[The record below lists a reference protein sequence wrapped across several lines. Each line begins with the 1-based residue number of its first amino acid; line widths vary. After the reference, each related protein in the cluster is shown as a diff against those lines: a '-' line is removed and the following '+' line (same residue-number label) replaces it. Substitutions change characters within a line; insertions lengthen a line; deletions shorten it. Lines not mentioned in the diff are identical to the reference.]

1 MAGNGSAASASR
13 RGLVAVAAVVI
24 VVAAVIGVFFATRSS
39 GSPAPTGSS
48 SQIGAAVP
56 ADVLHAVTSVSA
68 STLASVGVNSSVVGK
83 PQATTGGTPLVS
95 GGKPEVFYLGA
106 DFCPYCAAERWAL
119 VVALSR
125 FGTFSNLHL
134 MMSSSTDVYP
144 NTNTFTFY
152 KSSYSSKYLE
162 FVPVEFQTRTH
173 APLQSPTAAE
183 QKLVSAYDAPPYVPS
198 ATDSGSI
205 PFVDLGN
212 RYVIDGASYSPQL
225 LSGLN
230 WQTIA
235 GTLNDPSAATAQAID
250 GTANEI
256 TAAVCTLTKNQPGS
270 VCATPLISSLQKS
283 L

>member
-1 MAGNGSAASASR
+1 MAGYGTAAAPSR
-13 RGLVAVAAVVI
+13 RGLVAVVVVVV
-24 VVAAVIGVFFATRSS
+24 VVAAAVGVFFATRSS
-39 GSPAPTGSS
+39 TPAAPASS
-48 SQIGAAVP
+48 NQIGAPVP
-56 ADVLHAVTSVSA
+56 ANVFHAVTTVSSA
-68 STLASVGVNSSVVGK
+68 TLNAVGVGSSVIGK
-83 PQATTGGTPLVS
+83 PQTISGGAPLVS

-152 KSSYSSKYLE
+152 KSSYASKYLK
-162 FVPVEFQTRTH
+162 FVPVEFETRTH
-173 APLQSPTAAE
+173 APLQSPTTAE
-183 QKLVSAYDAPPYVPS
+183 QKLVNVYDAPPYVPS
-198 ATDSGSI
+198 ASDSGSI
-205 PFVDLGN
+205 PFIDFGN
-212 RYVIDGASYSPQL
+212 KYVIDGASYNPQL
-225 LSGLN
+225 LTGLN
-230 WQTIA
+230 WQTVA

-256 TAAVCTLTKNQPGS
+256 TAAVCTLTNNQPGS